1 VGTLTAMI
9 SEKHQMRRPHKSES
23 NDVPLRDGPVSSSDE
38 GSVMGLERRDRPGS
52 GSEHQRNGRSAH
64 EQERKYAICKR
75 EVLLA
80 WQKVRKKG
88 GIGGVDGIGIKDF
101 EMRLEDNLYKIWN
114 RMSSGSYHPK
124 AVSRVEIPKADGGK
138 RPLGIPT
145 IQDRVAQEV
154 VRARLEPVV
163 EGFFHPDSYGFRPKK
178 SGLEAIETCRQRCWK
193 YDWVLDVDIQKFFD
207 TVDHELMMKAV
218 RKHCEER
225 WILLYIERWLKA
237 PVQHKDGRLEAS
249 PKGTPQGGVIS
260 PLLAN
265 LYLHYTFDSWMRRTF
280 PHIVFERYADDI
292 VIHCRDQEET
302 EKIRELLAERL
313 LECGLTLHPEK
324 TKVVY
329 CKDYARKGMYPTKKF
344 TFLGYSFQPRS
355 ASKRSDRGG
364 KKFTGYLPAV
374 SKEAGKKFRDRIKE
388 LRVLKQTQHDIDHL
402 VSILDPMIRGWYNYF
417 SRFYSSALRDM
428 TEWLDN
434 ALVRWLRRKF
444 RLSWSDSRRLLVRLR
459 RENPTRFHHWKFR
472 TLGRAV

>member
-1 VGTLTAMI
+1 MK
-9 SEKHQMRRPHKSES
+9 SEKHQMKKPHKSKSSDE
-23 NDVPLRDGPVSSSDE
+23 PLRD
-38 GSVMGLERRDRPGS
+38 RP
-52 GSEHQRNGRSAH
+52 AH
-64 EQERKYAICKR
+64 AQEKEYAISQR

-88 GIGGVDGIGIKDF
+88 GIGGIDGIGIKDF
-101 EMRLEDNLYKIWN
+101 ERKLDDNLYKLWN

-138 RPLGIPT
+138 RSLRIPT

-154 VRARLEPVV
+154 VWARLDPIV
-163 EGFFHPDSYGFRPKK
+163 EGFFHPDSYGFRTKK
-178 SGLEAIETCRQRCWK
+178 SGPEAIETCHQLCWK

-472 TLGRAV
+472 TLRRAV